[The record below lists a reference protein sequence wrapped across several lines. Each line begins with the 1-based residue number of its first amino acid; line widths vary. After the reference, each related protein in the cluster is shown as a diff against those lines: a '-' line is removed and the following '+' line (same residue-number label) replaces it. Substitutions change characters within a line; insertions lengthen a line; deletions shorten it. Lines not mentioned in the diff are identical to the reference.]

1 MLIETK
7 AHNAGRAL
15 NNKTL
20 FDPGV
25 SRFLLSSVK
34 LCQAYLLANKVKS
47 QLQFLTSTCRNQVA
61 HRSMPRTWAFH
72 SFIEAASTGI
82 QFVGLPSG

>member
-47 QLQFLTSTCRNQVA
+47 QT
-61 HRSMPRTWAFH
+61 
-72 SFIEAASTGI
+72 
-82 QFVGLPSG
+82 LPSP